1 LIDRK
6 EIGLSRLIE
15 IPVRTIGKHCLACG
29 VHRTFSDAWVHEGRF
44 RQGEFHCTTCHERSS
59 IWLSTFRGSV
69 DRQSIDLEPVWV
81 EFHDHLLAIT
91 KRAALTSEDLINI
104 HCLETIQVAAFRLGR
119 RSWMDV
125 RLEDV
130 RRALASIE
138 TELANFGLR
147 DITMESAFAIYSLLK
162 DLQTARPLVIQVELG
177 AAILSGNPIGVLA
190 ALVSTVAPDRV
201 KRAMTVY
208 LVGRVAWVVMQP
220 D

>member
-1 LIDRK
+1 
-6 EIGLSRLIE
+6 
-15 IPVRTIGKHCLACG
+15 
-29 VHRTFSDAWVHEGRF
+29 
-44 RQGEFHCTTCHERSS
+44 
-59 IWLSTFRGSV
+59 
-69 DRQSIDLEPVWV
+69 
-81 EFHDHLLAIT
+81 
-91 KRAALTSEDLINI
+91 
-104 HCLETIQVAAFRLGR
+104 
-119 RSWMDV
+119 MDV

-147 DITMESAFAIYSLLK
+147 DITMESAFAIYALLK